1 MHEGGLNE
9 IGIKEKRK
17 WIHEGLITES
27 LPRGM
32 FQVPLYNENRILGY
46 VSERIRRTLILYVY
60 ERESKN
66 GSISHLIRL
75 FFQLQHFFWGGTII
89 SSKFKETIFSSNK
102 EIRD

>member
-1 MHEGGLNE
+1 
-9 IGIKEKRK
+9 
-17 WIHEGLITES
+17 
-27 LPRGM
+27 M

-75 FFQLQHFFWGGTII
+75 FFQLQHFFWGVQLEVKNLRKPYFLPIKRFGIKLRTD
-89 SSKFKETIFSSNK
+89 KYENK
-102 EIRD
+102 GLCS